1 MDKNF
6 EKGLKFVLARE
17 GGYSNHPNDSG
28 GETNKGITHKTYDA
42 YRKSQGLPT
51 RSVKDIT
58 DKEVKEIYYNNYYK
72 ASGADKVGDPKLST
86 VVFDTA
92 VNMGVSRAKTMLEKS
107 NGNVDKYLALRQ
119 EKYKEFVQ
127 AKPSQKVFLKGWQN
141 RVKDLDNYVN
151 SPDFNKD
158 DSNSTTLKAGVE
170 VNVDGNGN
178 RIFTREE
185 IGKMTPEEYQKNEPA
200 IMQQMKESGIPT
212 KSQADVKRSNSS
224 SKSGGNS
231 KASGGSPSGDGNWV
245 TINGNHILLDN

>member
-17 GGYSNHPNDSG
+17 GGYSNHPKDSG

-119 EKYKEFVQ
+119 DKYKEFVQ
-127 AKPSQKVFLKGWQN
+127 AKPSQKVFLQGWQN

-158 DSNSTTLKAGVE
+158 DGDSTTLKTGVE
-170 VNVDGNGN
+170 VNVDENGN

-200 IMQQMKESGIPT
+200 IMQQMKEQGIPA
-212 KSQADVKRSNSS
+212 KAQADAKVKSSNSTNS
-224 SKSGGNS
+224 SKSS
-231 KASGGSPSGDGNWV
+231 DGSSSGDGNWV
-245 TINGNHILLDN
+245 TINGHHVLMND

>member
-17 GGYSNHPNDSG
+17 GGYSNHPKDSG

-119 EKYKEFVQ
+119 DKYKEFVQ
-127 AKPSQKVFLKGWQN
+127 AKPSQKVFLQGWQN

-158 DSNSTTLKAGVE
+158 DGDSTALKAGVE
-170 VNVDGNGN
+170 INVDENGN

-200 IMQQMKESGIPT
+200 IMQQMKEQGIPA
-212 KSQADVKRSNSS
+212 KAQADAKAKSSNPANGSKSS
-224 SKSGGNS
+224 S
-231 KASGGSPSGDGNWV
+231 GSSSGDGNWV
-245 TINGNHILLDN
+245 TINGHHVLMND

>member
-17 GGYSNHPNDSG
+17 GGYSNHPSDSG

-58 DKEVKEIYYNNYYK
+58 DKEVKDIYYNNYYK
-72 ASGADKVGDPKLST
+72 ASGADKIGDSKLAT
-86 VVFDTA
+86 VVLDTA
-92 VNMGVSRAKTMLEKS
+92 VNMGVSRAKMMLNKS

-141 RVKDLDNYVN
+141 RVADLDNYVN

-158 DSNSTTLKAGVE
+158 DGNSTTLKAGVE
-170 VNVDGNGN
+170 VNVDENGN

-185 IGKMTPEEYQKNEPA
+185 IEKMTPEEYQKNEPA
-200 IMQQMKESGIPT
+200 IMAQMKESRIST
-212 KSQADVKRSNSS
+212 KTQADSKAKPNSINS
-224 SKSGGNS
+224 SKSS
-231 KASGGSPSGDGNWV
+231 ISSTSGDCNWV
-245 TINGNHILLDN
+245 TINGHHLLLD

>member
-1 MDKNF
+1 MDKKF

-17 GGYSNHPNDSG
+17 GGYSIHPNDSG

-51 RSVKDIT
+51 RSVKDMT
-58 DKEVKEIYYNNYYK
+58 DKEVKEIYYKNYYK
-72 ASGADKVGDPKLST
+72 TSGADKVGDPKLST

-127 AKPSQKVFLKGWQN
+127 AKPSQKVFLQGWQN

-158 DSNSTTLKAGVE
+158 DVDSTTLKVSAE
-170 VNVDGNGN
+170 VNVDKDGN

-200 IMQQMKESGIPT
+200 IMQQMKESGISTKAQVDSKT
-212 KSQADVKRSNSS
+212 KSSTNGV
-224 SKSGGNS
+224 S
-231 KASGGSPSGDGNWV
+231 KASNDSSSGDGNWV
-245 TINGNHILLDN
+245 TINGNHVLLSK

>member
-28 GETNKGITHKTYDA
+28 GETNKGITHKTYDT

-51 RSVKDIT
+51 RSVKDII

-119 EKYKEFVQ
+119 DKYKEFVQ
-127 AKPSQKVFLKGWQN
+127 AKQSQKVFLQGWQN

-158 DSNSTTLKAGVE
+158 DGDSTTLKTGVE
-170 VNVDGNGN
+170 VNVDENGN

-200 IMQQMKESGIPT
+200 IMQQMKEQGIPT
-212 KSQADVKRSNSS
+212 KAQADAKSKSSNSANG
-224 SKSGGNS
+224 SKS
-231 KASGGSPSGDGNWV
+231 SGGSSSGDGNWV
-245 TINGNHILLDN
+245 TINGHHVLMND